1 MMANIVLILL
11 NFSKK
16 YWHILVLIL
25 FGFLIYTLT
34 KSVFEL
40 KQELEQSK
48 TNLIEIQNEN
58 SNLVFKNGELKDF
71 LKVQNSKEK
80 RIIDSIARAYNI
92 KLKQIKQ
99 AQVAHISY
107 VDTTFHVIDST
118 FITYKEVE
126 ILKDSSYVIPFAV
139 NKDCYNINGEIF
151 SRDSCSTIGLNR
163 VEFMDD
169 IVRIKYK
176 KKKWYEFW
184 KWFCKPKPEYI
195 TIGRCS
201 NVEFKNFEEE
211 D

>member
-1 MMANIVLILL
+1 MANIITIVLNTL
-11 NFSKK
+11 KK
-16 YWHILVLIL
+16 YWYIPVLLVL
-25 FGFLIYTLT
+25 GFLIYLLI

-40 KQELEQSK
+40 KGDLEQSK

-58 SNLVFKNGELKDF
+58 SNLLFKNGELREF
-71 LKVQNSKEK
+71 LKVQNSREK
-80 RIIDSIARAYNI
+80 QLIDSIARSYDI
-92 KLKQIKQ
+92 KIKQIKQ
-99 AQVAHISY
+99 AQVAHLHYI
-107 VDTTFHVIDST
+107 DTAFNIIDST
-118 FITYKEVE
+118 VITYKEVE
-126 ILKDSSYVIPFAV
+126 VLKDSSFVIPFAV
-139 NKDCYNINGEIF
+139 NKDCYNIDGKIF
-151 SRDSCSTIGLNR
+151 SKDSASTIGLNK
-163 VEFMDD
+163 VEFTDD